1 MKERIFIE
9 QGIRR
14 MQLEEYL
21 KEQLYRAGFTKAELI
36 KTPMVTRVIVHVVN
50 PGLAI
55 GKSGQNIKALTE
67 ELEKKFNLEN
77 VQMEIKQIENPI
89 LDAQV
94 QADRIKTYLER
105 GFNWRSVVYRVVK
118 DIMAANAQG
127 VEIIV
132 KGKLAGKGGRKKK
145 QRVALG
151 YIKKVG
157 NQVKLQD
164 FGKAVAYP
172 KPGAIGIK
180 VTIVRPDVIFP
191 DKVDFAEV
199 LKKEEI
205 EEKKKEKE
213 EKKEEVEKN
222 E

>member
-105 GFNWRSVVYRVVK
+105 GFNWSYRVVK

-180 VTIVRPDVIFP
+180 VRPDVIFP